1 MTGTK
6 RGQEIA
12 AFSYGDDQQPTRART
27 EASSA
32 TAVKAKPDAT
42 STAKAQKDA
51 AAGTAPKVKTAP
63 KVASKAKA
71 KIAADNPTEQGESA
85 CEQVNASSIYHS

>member
-12 AFSYGDDQQPTRART
+12 AFSYGDDQQPTGART

-51 AAGTAPKVKTAP
+51 KEAAAN
-63 KVASKAKA
+63 VASNAKA
-71 KIAADNPTEQGESA
+71 KIAADNPTEQGRSA
-85 CEQVNASSIYHS
+85 CEQVNAGISHSR